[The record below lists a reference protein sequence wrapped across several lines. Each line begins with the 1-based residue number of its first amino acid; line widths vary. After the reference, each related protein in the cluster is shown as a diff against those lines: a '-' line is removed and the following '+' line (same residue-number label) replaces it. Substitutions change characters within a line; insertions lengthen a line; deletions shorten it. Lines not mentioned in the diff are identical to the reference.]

1 MGSFLNSR
9 SSHLPAGR
17 SGVEGPME
25 MTRREGSK
33 GAAGGRG
40 LDGSEHMARRP
51 AGPAHDRRGEF
62 CRGSSQECGWARRP
76 WHRRRVRSEND
87 AAPPFAIGS
96 GSKKG
101 GRVRTWMGRCPPAE
115 PRPLHYV
122 VNLQATVS
130 LPRQATHRCGFGS

>member
-1 MGSFLNSR
+1 
-9 SSHLPAGR
+9 
-17 SGVEGPME
+17 

-101 GRVRTWMGRCPPAE
+101 GRVARAYMDGSVSPGRAPSIAL
-115 PRPLHYV
+115 R
-122 VNLQATVS
+122 S
-130 LPRQATHRCGFGS
+130 